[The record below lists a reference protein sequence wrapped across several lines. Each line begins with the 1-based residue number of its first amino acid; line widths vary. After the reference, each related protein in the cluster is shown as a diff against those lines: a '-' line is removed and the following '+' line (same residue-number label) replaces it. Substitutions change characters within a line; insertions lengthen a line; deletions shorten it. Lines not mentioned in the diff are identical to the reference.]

1 MPPSLFHG
9 GRRRPG
15 RFVLLLGLF
24 FIGVLVA
31 ELLGDYSQSNI
42 KQVLLKQIKAY
53 RSGGNNANDPDGRCR
68 VDNQTP
74 GMGHTCDIE
83 DDDSTGKDRPGQP
96 AAQESNGG
104 LGSVLNPTTI
114 PGGAAT
120 HGFTVFDELY
130 LRDGTL
136 YVVTKDR
143 KSFPR
148 LPEILAK
155 PLKMEP
161 GVSLVPTSDEM
172 QFIKPE
178 RARGRFG
185 DHIHRFDGFTI
196 LVYDPSQFMHHYY
209 HWWGEIVL
217 GLWRVYSKL
226 GVREGDTVT
235 PLPFPKRFL
244 APFVEETGWRDRA
257 SMNGPLM
264 RATFPGVAVETGHY
278 WQDLIELDM
287 TYVFS
292 RVLVV
297 NREAAHKH
305 PFSSQWF
312 KMIAGTMNVTA
323 PEGFWDPIRHSLL
336 TNLLGY
342 EPQFSGPGIV
352 VSPPKAASSAP
363 VVTYISRQRTGRR
376 LKQEDHEAL
385 IEELMTLGG
394 QGFCEVNVV
403 QMEDMSLKDQIELAA
418 RTTVCLLETYH
429 GEELLLIANLRD
441 QIMIGVHGNGLTHQL
456 WMRPSATSTVVELLV
471 PGGYTYDFELLARN
485 MGHKHYAVWN
495 DTCVTYPKGTTHK
508 GIKYPPGFHGS
519 QIPVW
524 PETVANIIR
533 QRLSGAE

>member
-1 MPPSLFHG
+1 MALSFFHG

-15 RFVLLLGLF
+15 RIVLLLGLF
-24 FIGVLVA
+24 FIGVFIA
-31 ELLGDYSQSNI
+31 ELLGDYSQSNV

-53 RSGGNNANDPDGRCR
+53 QSGDNKAHDHDGRCR
-68 VDNQTP
+68 IDNQTP
-74 GMGHTCDIE
+74 GMEHTCDIE
-83 DDDSTGKDRPGQP
+83 DDDLSDKDRSSQPG
-96 AAQESNGG
+96 AQGSNEG
-104 LGSVLNPTTI
+104 LGSVLNPTAI
-114 PGGAAT
+114 PGGAIT
-120 HGFTVFDELY
+120 HGFTVFDDLY

-161 GVSLVPTSDEM
+161 GVSLVPTSDEL

-185 DHIHRFDGFTI
+185 DHIHRFDGFTV

-209 HWWGEIVL
+209 HWWGEIIL

-323 PEGFWDPIRHSLL
+323 LEGFWDPIRRSLL

-342 EPQFSGPGIV
+342 KPQFSGPGIV
-352 VSPPKAASSAP
+352 VSPLKVASSAP

-385 IEELMTLGG
+385 VEELMTLGA

-403 QMEDMSLKDQIELAA
+403 QMEDMSLKDQVELAA
-418 RTTVCLLETYH
+418 RTT
-429 GEELLLIANLRD
+429 
-441 QIMIGVHGNGLTHQL
+441 IMIGVHGNGLTHQL
-456 WMRPSATSTVVELLV
+456 WMTPSLTSTVVELLV

-495 DTCVTYPKGTTHK
+495 DTYVTYPKGTTHK

-533 QRLSGAE
+533 QRLSGAEVGVYASFLLHEGVS